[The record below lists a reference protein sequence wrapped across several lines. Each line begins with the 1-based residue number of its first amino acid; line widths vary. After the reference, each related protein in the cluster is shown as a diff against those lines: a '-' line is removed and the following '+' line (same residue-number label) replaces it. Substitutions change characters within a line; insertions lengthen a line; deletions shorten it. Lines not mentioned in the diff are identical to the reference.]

1 MKHYLLFVFIGL
13 SPVQIHA
20 QYTGGSGK
28 GDGADVFRGTHNGPQ
43 VATQIAFINTPVLV
57 TGNFNVQIEIQDA
70 LGNRA
75 AFSNEANASVS
86 LAIDNNP
93 SAAILGGTT
102 PINAFE
108 GLATFSNMFIDQCGS
123 GYTLRASSGSFTDV
137 ISSAFDVFQ
146 MFSGGA
152 GKGDAREIVAENVYL
167 TDKLFT
173 GNINADF
180 SLGANWV
187 GGTFPNNEVGI
198 VSLSATQQPV
208 LIGAQTI
215 NQDTWINITQG
226 AKLSIAPPGVLTVN
240 GVVRGEGKLI
250 IQSNASGTA
259 SIGASTGSISVQAE
273 VERYIPTVAVED
285 AAGRRAYRLLTM
297 PLVGATNNSV
307 FATWQNNGAVIAGQG
322 MEIWGPNGTGAEG
335 NGLAVGPFHS
345 LAKYPTSLPATGWV
359 NITNTKT
366 EPLFDA
372 DRNYGFLAFP
382 TGPYGSNII
391 SGFDNAQPTTL
402 RAQGNLMVGTRTFT
416 NLPSNLHTLIPN
428 PYAAPLS
435 PAALLATNTGFRGKI
450 WVWDPKLAPTGGYV
464 VYDALTGYSN
474 TTGSYTSGTQIQLG
488 QAFMV
493 RPETAGATFTIQE
506 SHKGTNVNNN
516 VLARQAQL
524 STNEVGIL
532 RVSLH
537 KQEQQA
543 WYPNDAVL
551 VAFYEGGNNA
561 VDMQDGTKLSKPGEN
576 IGIRRNTSNLTVE
589 HRAMLSVTDTIPLRL
604 TGMLAQQTHRLRV
617 QTEMLEGAML
627 QGRLQDVTTGQEEVF
642 DLDGS
647 VFEYTFTTGASSGL
661 QDRFRIVFEEQPLSH
676 GTPERSPIQLW
687 PNPVKDGVIYLRS
700 STAEKTW
707 QGRITNIHGQI
718 VQDFQISLS
727 HEAQA
732 LDLSSALSEGVY
744 FVRLEDE
751 KGMRYTHKIVISN

>member
-1 MKHYLLFVFIGL
+1 M
-13 SPVQIHA
+13 
-20 QYTGGSGK
+20 
-28 GDGADVFRGTHNGPQ
+28 
-43 VATQIAFINTPVLV
+43 
-57 TGNFNVQIEIQDA
+57 
-70 LGNRA
+70 
-75 AFSNEANASVS
+75 
-86 LAIDNNP
+86 
-93 SAAILGGTT
+93 
-102 PINAFE
+102 
-108 GLATFSNMFIDQCGS
+108 
-123 GYTLRASSGSFTDV
+123 
-137 ISSAFDVFQ
+137 
-146 MFSGGA
+146 
-152 GKGDAREIVAENVYL
+152 
-167 TDKLFT
+167 
-173 GNINADF
+173 
-180 SLGANWV
+180 
-187 GGTFPNNEVGI
+187 GI

-250 IQSNASGTA
+250 IQSDASGTA

-273 VERYIPTVAVED
+273 VERYIPTVPVED

-322 MEIWGPNGTGAEG
+322 MDIWGPNGTGVEG

-345 LAKYPTSLPATGWV
+345 LAKYPTALPATGWV

-391 SGFDNAQPTTL
+391 SGVDNAQPTTL
-402 RAQGNLMVGTRTFT
+402 RAQGQLMVGTRTFT

-435 PAALLATNTGFRGKI
+435 PAALLQDNSGFRGKI
-450 WVWDPKLAPTGGYV
+450 WLWDPKLAPTGGYV

-474 TTGSYTSGTQIQLG
+474 TTGSYASGTQIQLG

-524 STNEVGIL
+524 NTNEVGIL

-537 KQEQQA
+537 KEEQQA
-543 WYPNDAVL
+543 WYPSDAVL

-627 QGRLQDVTTGQEEVF
+627 QGRLQDVTTGQEEIF

-676 GTPERSPIQLW
+676 GTSERSPIQLW

-707 QGRITNIHGQI
+707 QGRISNIHGQI
-718 VQDFQISLS
+718 VQDFQMSLS

-732 LDLSSALSEGVY
+732 LDLSSALSAGVY

-751 KGMRYTHKIVISN
+751 KGMHYTHKIMISN